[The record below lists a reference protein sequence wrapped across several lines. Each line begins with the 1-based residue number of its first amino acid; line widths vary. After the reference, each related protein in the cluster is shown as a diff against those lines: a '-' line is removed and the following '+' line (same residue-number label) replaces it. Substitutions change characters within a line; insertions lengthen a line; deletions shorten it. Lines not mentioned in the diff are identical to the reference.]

1 MDNLINND
9 YNNILHFYL
18 WVSHGANVSSNRNYY
33 PIETKFAALTFYS
46 HPFETIYETFLD
58 TLDKSIK
65 FENTEGGSIDICKL
79 MTGSCPI
86 IPVINK
92 DTKQKI
98 VYLPPLIFTPEFPE
112 DLKNDDE
119 SAVKYI
125 GLYYF
130 SLIKTNNDNC
140 KVIESKRILTNN
152 DLINL
157 QLKTIT
163 YSTIF
168 QKVLQDC
175 EKKKLDPN
183 SVMLGIYSCQS
194 KYDKY
199 IPEYNQLDI
208 TNMIPKYANISIDH
222 AYIINNIYEYN
233 PNAYSSPCFIID
245 NNQFT
250 GWEALGNIKTQGC
263 GLNILSYYGI
273 ISKTSARE
281 ETVCLTSKGTSIFR
295 ILDYINQNYFIKKY
309 NVNNMEYLILRLEI
323 KNGITI
329 LIDFMKNYK
338 THNKYAIIFKIYREN
353 TFLDKKQGNIYSEV
367 GHTVSVACYNE
378 EISYIDPQGSV
389 FINFQGTQEEQVNQ
403 LSNYLLQNSFKYID
417 IIFTYNNRK
426 QPYDSNLPTINKSII
441 EQGINNGNCVIRPR
455 PVDLVYGGKNKN
467 KNKKK
472 TYKTYKQKGKKIKTR
487 TIKNIHKKSKNTH
500 RNNKKNNS
508 NKQYGGYDTFEEVM
522 LDTDKNNGIKSN
534 IILQS

>member
-1 MDNLINND
+1 MDNLMNNE

-46 HPFETIYETFLD
+46 HPFETIHETFLD

-65 FENTEGGSIDICKL
+65 FENTEGGSSFICKL

-98 VYLPPLIFTPEFPE
+98 VYLPPLIFTPEFQK
-112 DLKNDDE
+112 DLKNDEE
-119 SAVKYI
+119 SAEESAEKYI

-140 KVIESKRILTNN
+140 KVIENKRILTNN

-208 TNMIPKYANISIDH
+208 RNMIPKYANISVDR
-222 AYIINNIYEYN
+222 ASIINNIYEYN

-250 GWEALGNIKTQGC
+250 TWEALGNIKTQGC

-273 ISKTSARE
+273 ISTTYARE

-295 ILDYINQNYFIKKY
+295 IIDYINQYYFIKKY

-323 KNGITI
+323 KNGILI
-329 LIDFMKNYK
+329 LIDFMKRYK
-338 THNKYAIIFKIYREN
+338 THNKYAIIFKVYREN
-353 TFLDKKQGNIYSEV
+353 IFLDKKQGNIYSEV
-367 GHTVSVACYNE
+367 GHTVSIAGYNG
-378 EISYIDPQGSV
+378 EIMYIDAQGSV
-389 FINFQGTQEEQVNQ
+389 FINLQGTLEEQVNQ
-403 LSNYLLQNSFKYID
+403 LSNYLLEKSFRYID

-426 QPYDSNLPTINKSII
+426 QSYDSNLPSINKSII

-455 PVDLVYGGKNKN
+455 PVDLLYGGKSNDNK

-472 TYKTYKQKGKKIKTR
+472 TYKTSKPKGKKTKTK
-487 TIKNIHKKSKNTH
+487 TIKN
-500 RNNKKNNS
+500 NKKDKKINRR
-508 NKQYGGYDTFEEVM
+508 NKQYGGYDTFEELM
-522 LDTDKNNGIKSN
+522 LDTDKKNGIKSN

>member
-1 MDNLINND
+1 MDNLMNNE

-65 FENTEGGSIDICKL
+65 FENTEGGSNDICKL
-79 MTGSCPI
+79 ITGSCPI

-98 VYLPPLIFTPEFPE
+98 VYLPPLIFTPEFPK
-112 DLKNDDE
+112 DLKIDE
-119 SAVKYI
+119 QSGEKYM

-130 SLIKTNNDNC
+130 SLIKTNNENC
-140 KVIESKRILTNN
+140 KVIENKRILTNN

-175 EKKKLDPN
+175 EKKNLDPD

-208 TNMIPKYANISIDH
+208 TNMIPKYANISVDR
-222 AYIINNIYEYN
+222 ASIINNIYEYN

-273 ISKTSARE
+273 ISTTSARE

-295 ILDYINQNYFIKKY
+295 ILDYINQYYFIKKY
-309 NVNNMEYLILRLEI
+309 NVNNMEYLILRLKI
-323 KNGITI
+323 KNGVTI
-329 LIDFMKNYK
+329 LIDFMKRYK
-338 THNKYAIIFKIYREN
+338 THNKYAIIFKVYREN
-353 TFLDKKQGNIYSEV
+353 IFLDKKQGNIYSEV
-367 GHTVSVACYNE
+367 GHTVSIACYNE
-378 EISYIDPQGSV
+378 EIMYIDAQGSV
-389 FINFQGTQEEQVNQ
+389 FINLQGTLEEQVNQ
-403 LSNYLLQNSFKYID
+403 LSNYLLEKSFTYID

-426 QPYDSNLPTINKSII
+426 QPYDSNLPIINKSNI
-441 EQGINNGNCVIRPR
+441 EEGINNDNCVIRPR
-455 PVDLVYGGKNKN
+455 PVYLVYGGKKN
-467 KNKKK
+467 KNNIKK
-472 TYKTYKQKGKKIKTR
+472 TYKRLTNKIK
-487 TIKNIHKKSKNTH
+487 NKSKKHINTH
-500 RNNKKNNS
+500 KNDKKYKKNNR
-508 NKQYGGYDTFEEVM
+508 NKQYGGYDAFEELM
-522 LDTDKNNGIKSN
+522 LNTDKKNGIKTN
-534 IILQS
+534 IVLQL